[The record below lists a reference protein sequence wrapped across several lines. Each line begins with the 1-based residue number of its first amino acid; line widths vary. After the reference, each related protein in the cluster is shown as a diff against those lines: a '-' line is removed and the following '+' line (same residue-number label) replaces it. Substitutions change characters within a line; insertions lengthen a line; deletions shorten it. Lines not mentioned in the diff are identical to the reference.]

1 MKKKEQQIA
10 SEKPEPFF
18 AFGSQEDVTEAEI
31 ENRKIRM
38 ERAEQIGECFT
49 KVTEEEWVN
58 PYKIQALA
66 LIAEDKPI
74 PEELL
79 KQIEEFEKDRLSKE
93 KI

>member
-1 MKKKEQQIA
+1 MKKKEQQIV

-18 AFGSQEDVTEAEI
+18 AYGSQEDVTETEL

-38 ERAEQIGECFT
+38 ERAEKIGECFT
-49 KVTEEEWVN
+49 KVN

>member
-1 MKKKEQQIA
+1 MKKKEQQIV

-18 AFGSQEDVTEAEI
+18 AYGSQEDVTETEL
-31 ENRKIRM
+31 EKRKIRM
-38 ERAEQIGECFT
+38 ERAEKIGECFT

-66 LIAEDKPI
+66 LIAEDKSI

-93 KI
+93 KN